1 LNLKTVFYIDDD
13 PEDIAFF
20 RRVSLKLRP
29 DVEVIT
35 FLDPVEGLTFLKAM
49 PNPPSIIFLDLHMIK
64 MSGLECVISI
74 KREPNLRPIP
84 IVLFSGDL
92 SRHQIIQFN
101 SIGVYQFISKST
113 IEDLENSL
121 RFILDY

>member
-1 LNLKTVFYIDDD
+1 LKTVFYIDDD

-35 FLDPVEGLTFLKAM
+35 FLDPVEGLTVLKAM
-49 PNPPSIIFLDLHMIK
+49 PNPPSLIFLDLHMIK

-74 KREPNLRPIP
+74 KREPYLRRIP